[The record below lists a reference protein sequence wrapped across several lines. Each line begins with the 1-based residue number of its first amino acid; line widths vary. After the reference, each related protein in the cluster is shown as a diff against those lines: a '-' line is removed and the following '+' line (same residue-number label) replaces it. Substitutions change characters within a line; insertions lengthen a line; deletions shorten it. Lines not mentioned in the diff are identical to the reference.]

1 MGSESQRR
9 TLGKTVEML
18 AVEELGQ
25 GLWVGVCTVSGTSSR
40 GQSHKH
46 VINVQPGSR

>member
-1 MGSESQRR
+1 MGWGGEMDSESQRR

-25 GLWVGVCTVSGTSSR
+25 GLWVGGVHSEWYLQPWTVT
-40 GQSHKH
+40 
-46 VINVQPGSR
+46 